1 MPDPEPSKEQPGMTV
16 EDVEVSELEPL
27 EEEEGIEGA
36 GEPSGGGT
44 PGGFRAGSL
53 GPAHYTPP
61 GAARRRTWKPM
72 VAAVALFL
80 AAGWGIAS
88 VSIQLYVADSAEGE
102 PMLLEGIV
110 IDYDDYYDSNYAKI
124 TEVPGVEVTVDGMNV
139 TAVSD
144 AQGKFELKDVPGGRV
159 TMRFYKRDW
168 DLAVNTTV
176 DTYLYR
182 DYTGGSDRRP
192 FTVKVRDLNL
202 TATKPDAPFQPSIEA
217 RLLDWPTADTV
228 SLDVL
233 VSSFYG
239 PLDGYTVMVG
249 EQPGTYRMD
258 FSYGE
263 TVNYT
268 FLAPTGTGSYD
279 ALYMKVVPT
288 VGDPLINGT
297 RVPLTQHPYGAGGW
311 KSTEFPD
318 VATFVQ
324 GGNIT
329 QGSTR
334 TLLIHST
341 GATECTYRAGGDW
354 QPWTPMTDGEVRLPV
369 LLFATAPADT
379 YNVPVEVK
387 ARNGTS
393 EGTVRTVN
401 VLHDTS
407 PPALTATVPVNATA
421 LFADILITAPDA
433 QAFRYS
439 LPGGGW
445 SEWQLVAARALV
457 PLPDARR
464 PTTTVTMQAKDIA
477 GNVAEAQ
484 VTATLTAIKGH
495 DVDEY
500 GRYVAN
506 LRVCVP
512 LIIIGVIFSALGGW
526 ACWKRRRAGLAMLGS
541 LGAMLASGFTIW
553 GAIFAVVALAAIT
566 LSRDEFEESQASA
579 ARAAAAKEEAPE
591 EK

>member
-1 MPDPEPSKEQPGMTV
+1 MTV

-27 EEEEGIEGA
+27 EEEEQEGAEGA

-110 IDYDDYYDSNYAKI
+110 IDYDDYYDSNYAEI

-139 TAVSD
+139 TTVSD
-144 AQGKFELKDVPGGRV
+144 ADGKFELKDVPGGRV

-168 DLAVNTTV
+168 DQAVNTTV

-192 FTVKVRDLNL
+192 FTVRVRDLNL
-202 TATKPDAPFQPSIEA
+202 TTTKPDAPFQPSLEA
-217 RLLDWPTADTV
+217 KLLDWPTADTV
-228 SLDVL
+228 SLEVL

-239 PLDGYTVMVG
+239 PLDGYNVLVG
-249 EQPGTYRMD
+249 EQPNVYRTTVP
-258 FSYGE
+258 YGE
-263 TVNYT
+263 VVNYT
-268 FLAPTGTGSYD
+268 FLASTGTGTYD
-279 ALYMKVVPT
+279 ALYMKVMPP
-288 VGDPLINGT
+288 VGDALVNDT
-297 RVPLTQHPYGAGGW
+297 RVTLPQHPYGAGGW
-311 KSTEFPD
+311 KTAQFPD
-318 VATFVQ
+318 VATFVR
-324 GGNIT
+324 G
-329 QGSTR
+329 GST
-334 TLLIHST
+334 TANLTAYLLVHST
-341 GATECTYRAGGDW
+341 GATECTWRIEGD
-354 QPWTPMTDGEVRLPV
+354 PWNPWVPMTSGEVEIPTYLVRTVGDDIVILPV
-369 LLFATAPADT
+369 FDATL
-379 YNVPVEVK
+379 EVM
-387 ARNGTS
+387 ARNGTTN
-393 EGTVRTVN
+393 GTVRTFV
-401 VLHDTS
+401 VHRDS
-407 PPALTATVPVNATA
+407 VAPSLTASAPTNATT
-421 LFADILITAPDA
+421 LFADVSITAPDA
-433 QAFRYS
+433 RAFRYS

-445 SEWQLVAARALV
+445 SEWQLVEARALV
-457 PLPDARR
+457 PLPDDRR
-464 PTTTVTMQAKDIA
+464 PTTTVTMQAKDVA
-477 GNVAEAQ
+477 GNVAETH

-566 LSRDEFEESQASA
+566 LSRDEFEESQAAA
-579 ARAAAAKEEAPE
+579 ARTAAEKEAPE